1 MSIVSKRSELLTIG
15 EVLNQVRSE
24 FDDISISKIRFLEAE
39 GLIVPSRTKSGYRK
53 FSSSDVDKLR
63 YILRMQRDH
72 YLPLKVIK
80 EHIEAIDRGLK
91 PEIEQIDKPKVPSA
105 LVDLNQLGVKKSH
118 LRVTREELITNTSI
132 SEQDLKES
140 EDYGLIKV
148 LADKRHYDD
157 IAVKT
162 ARVIAALSGF
172 GLEPRH
178 LKFLKSG
185 SDRESS
191 LIKQVASPM
200 SRSKRPDAGEQALEM
215 MREISNLTNQ
225 LHFILVSSSLDE
237 EIL

>member
-1 MSIVSKRSELLTIG
+1 MAIVSKRSDLLTIG

-91 PEIEQIDKPKVPSA
+91 PEIDEIEKPKVPSA
-105 LVDLNQLGVKKSH
+105 LVDLNQLGNKKSNI
-118 LRVTREELITNTSI
+118 RVTREELISNTSI
-132 SEQDLKES
+132 TDQDLKES

-225 LHFILVSSSLDE
+225 LHFILVSSTLDE

>member
-1 MSIVSKRSELLTIG
+1 MAIVSKRSDLLTIG

-53 FSSSDVDKLR
+53 FSSSDVEKLR

-91 PEIEQIDKPKVPSA
+91 PEIDEIEKPKVPSA
-105 LVDLNQLGVKKSH
+105 LVDLNQLGFKKSNI
-118 LRVTREELITNTSI
+118 RVTREELVANTSI
-132 SEQDLKES
+132 TDQDLKES
-140 EDYGLIKV
+140 EDFGLIKV

-225 LHFILVSSSLDE
+225 LHFILVSSTLDE

>member
-1 MSIVSKRSELLTIG
+1 MAIVSKRSDLLTIG

-53 FSSSDVDKLR
+53 FSSSDVEKLR

-91 PEIEQIDKPKVPSA
+91 PEIDEIEKPKVPSA
-105 LVDLNQLGVKKSH
+105 LVDLNQLGIKKSNI
-118 LRVTREELITNTSI
+118 RVTREELIANTSI
-132 SEQDLKES
+132 TDQDLKES

-157 IAVKT
+157 IAIKT

-225 LHFILVSSSLDE
+225 LHFILVSSTLDE

>member
-1 MSIVSKRSELLTIG
+1 MAIVSKRSDLLTIG

-91 PEIEQIDKPKVPSA
+91 PEIDEIEKPKVPSA
-105 LVDLNQLGVKKSH
+105 LVDLNQLGIKKSNI
-118 LRVTREELITNTSI
+118 RVTREELIANTSI
-132 SEQDLKES
+132 TDQDLKES

-200 SRSKRPDAGEQALEM
+200 SRSRRPDAGEQALEM

-225 LHFILVSSSLDE
+225 LHFILVSSTLDE

>member
-1 MSIVSKRSELLTIG
+1 MAIVSKRSDLLTIG

-53 FSSSDVDKLR
+53 FSSADVDKLR

-91 PEIEQIDKPKVPSA
+91 PEIEEIEKPKVPSA
-105 LVDLNQLGVKKSH
+105 LVDLNQLGIKKSNI
-118 LRVTREELITNTSI
+118 RVTREELIANTSI
-132 SEQDLKES
+132 TDQDLKES

-225 LHFILVSSSLDE
+225 LHFILVSSTLDE

>member
-1 MSIVSKRSELLTIG
+1 MAIVSKRSDLLTIG

-91 PEIEQIDKPKVPSA
+91 PEIDEIEKPKVPSA
-105 LVDLNQLGVKKSH
+105 LVDLNQLGIKKSNI
-118 LRVTREELITNTSI
+118 RVTREELIANTSI
-132 SEQDLKES
+132 TDQDLKES

-162 ARVIAALSGF
+162 VRVIAALSGF

-200 SRSKRPDAGEQALEM
+200 SRSRRPDAGEQALEM

-225 LHFILVSSSLDE
+225 LHFILVSSTLDE

>member
-1 MSIVSKRSELLTIG
+1 MAIVSKRSDLLTIG

-24 FDDISISKIRFLEAE
+24 FEDISISKIRFLEAE

-91 PEIEQIDKPKVPSA
+91 PELEDVNKPRVPSA
-105 LVDLNQLGVKKSH
+105 LVDLNQIGLKKSSI
-118 LRVTREELITNTSI
+118 RVTKEELITNTSI
-132 SEQDLKES
+132 SEQDLKEA

-157 IAVKT
+157 TAVKT

-191 LIKQVASPM
+191 LIKQIASPM

-225 LHFILVSSSLDE
+225 LHYILVSSTLDE

>member
-1 MSIVSKRSELLTIG
+1 MAIVSKRSDLLTIG

-53 FSSSDVDKLR
+53 FSSSDVEKLR

-91 PEIEQIDKPKVPSA
+91 PVIDEIEKPKVPSA
-105 LVDLNQLGVKKSH
+105 LVDLNQLGIKKSNI
-118 LRVTREELITNTSI
+118 RVTREELISNTSI
-132 SEQDLKES
+132 TDQDLKES

-225 LHFILVSSSLDE
+225 LHFILVSSTLDE

>member
-1 MSIVSKRSELLTIG
+1 MAIVSKRSDLLTIG

-80 EHIEAIDRGLK
+80 EHIEAIDRGLI
-91 PEIEQIDKPKVPSA
+91 PEIDEIEKPKVPSA
-105 LVDLNQLGVKKSH
+105 LVDLNQLGIKKSNI
-118 LRVTREELITNTSI
+118 RVTREELITNTSI
-132 SEQDLKES
+132 TDQDLKES

-225 LHFILVSSSLDE
+225 LHFILVSSTLDE

>member
-1 MSIVSKRSELLTIG
+1 MAIVSKRSDLLTIG

-53 FSSSDVDKLR
+53 FSSADVDKLR

-91 PEIEQIDKPKVPSA
+91 PEIDEIEKPKVPSA
-105 LVDLNQLGVKKSH
+105 LVDLNQLGIKKSNI
-118 LRVTREELITNTSI
+118 RVTREELITNTSI
-132 SEQDLKES
+132 TDKDLKES

-200 SRSKRPDAGEQALEM
+200 SRSKRPDAAEQALEM

-225 LHFILVSSSLDE
+225 LHFILVSSTLDE

>member
-1 MSIVSKRSELLTIG
+1 MAIVSKRSDLLTIG

-53 FSSSDVDKLR
+53 FSSADVDKLR

-91 PEIEQIDKPKVPSA
+91 PEIDEIEKPKVPSA
-105 LVDLNQLGVKKSH
+105 LVDLNQLGIKKSNI
-118 LRVTREELITNTSI
+118 RVTREELIANTSI
-132 SEQDLKES
+132 TDQDLKES

-225 LHFILVSSSLDE
+225 LHFILVYSTLDE

>member
-1 MSIVSKRSELLTIG
+1 MAIVSKRSDLLTIG

-24 FDDISISKIRFLEAE
+24 FEDISISKIRFLEAE

-91 PEIEQIDKPKVPSA
+91 PELEDVNKPRVPSA
-105 LVDLNQLGVKKSH
+105 LVDLNQIGLKKSSI
-118 LRVTREELITNTSI
+118 RVTKEELITNTSI
-132 SEQDLKES
+132 SEQDLKEA

-191 LIKQVASPM
+191 LIKQIASPM

-225 LHFILVSSSLDE
+225 LHYILVSSSLDE

>member
-1 MSIVSKRSELLTIG
+1 MAIVSKRSNLLTIG

-53 FSSSDVDKLR
+53 FSSADVDKLR
-63 YILRMQRDH
+63 YILRMQRDY

-91 PEIEQIDKPKVPSA
+91 PEIDEIEKPKVPSA
-105 LVDLNQLGVKKSH
+105 LVDLNQLGIKKSNI
-118 LRVTREELITNTSI
+118 RVTREELIANTSI
-132 SEQDLKES
+132 TDQDLKES

-200 SRSKRPDAGEQALEM
+200 SRSRRPDAGEQALEM

-225 LHFILVSSSLDE
+225 LHFILVSSTLDE

>member
-1 MSIVSKRSELLTIG
+1 MAIVSKRSDLLTIG

-91 PEIEQIDKPKVPSA
+91 PEIDEIEKPKVPSA
-105 LVDLNQLGVKKSH
+105 LVDLNQLGIKKSNI
-118 LRVTREELITNTSI
+118 RVTREELIANTSI
-132 SEQDLKES
+132 TDQDLKES

-191 LIKQVASPM
+191 LIKQMASPM
-200 SRSKRPDAGEQALEM
+200 SRSRRPDAGEQALEM

-225 LHFILVSSSLDE
+225 LHFILVSSTLDE

>member
-1 MSIVSKRSELLTIG
+1 MSIVSKRSDLFTIG

-91 PEIEQIDKPKVPSA
+91 PEIEEIDKPKVPSA
-105 LVDLNQLGVKKSH
+105 LVDLNQLGIKKSNI
-118 LRVTREELITNTSI
+118 RVTREELITNTSI
-132 SEQDLKES
+132 SDQDLKES

-225 LHFILVSSSLDE
+225 LHFILVSSTLDE

>member
-1 MSIVSKRSELLTIG
+1 MAIVSKRSDLLTIG

-91 PEIEQIDKPKVPSA
+91 PEIDEIEKPKVPSA
-105 LVDLNQLGVKKSH
+105 LVDLNQLGIKKSNI
-118 LRVTREELITNTSI
+118 RVTREELIANTSI
-132 SEQDLKES
+132 TDQDLKES

-178 LKFLKSG
+178 LKFLKFYPA
-185 SDRESS
+185 
-191 LIKQVASPM
+191 LIF
-200 SRSKRPDAGEQALEM
+200 
-215 MREISNLTNQ
+215 NL
-225 LHFILVSSSLDE
+225 
-237 EIL
+237 

>member
-1 MSIVSKRSELLTIG
+1 MSIVSKRSDLLTIG

-53 FSSSDVDKLR
+53 FSTSDVDKLR

-118 LRVTREELITNTSI
+118 LRVTREELMTNTTI

-225 LHFILVSSSLDE
+225 LHFILVTSSLDE

>member
-1 MSIVSKRSELLTIG
+1 MAIVSKRSDLLTIG

-53 FSSSDVDKLR
+53 FSSSDVEKLR

-91 PEIEQIDKPKVPSA
+91 PEIDEIEKPKVPSA
-105 LVDLNQLGVKKSH
+105 LVDLNQLGIKKSNI
-118 LRVTREELITNTSI
+118 RVTREELIANTSI
-132 SEQDLKES
+132 TDQDLKES

-200 SRSKRPDAGEQALEM
+200 SRSKRPDAGEQALEI

-225 LHFILVSSSLDE
+225 LHFILVSSTLDE

>member
-1 MSIVSKRSELLTIG
+1 MAIVSKRSDLLTIG

-53 FSSSDVDKLR
+53 FSSSDVEKLR

-91 PEIEQIDKPKVPSA
+91 PEIDEIEKPKVPSA
-105 LVDLNQLGVKKSH
+105 LVDLNQLGIKKSNI
-118 LRVTREELITNTSI
+118 RVTREELIANTSI
-132 SEQDLKES
+132 TEQDLKES

-225 LHFILVSSSLDE
+225 LHFILVSSTLDE

>member
-1 MSIVSKRSELLTIG
+1 MSIVSKRSDLLTIG

-225 LHFILVSSSLDE
+225 LHFILVTSSLDE

>member
-1 MSIVSKRSELLTIG
+1 MAIVSKRSDLLTIG

-53 FSSSDVDKLR
+53 FSSSDVEKLR

-91 PEIEQIDKPKVPSA
+91 PEIDEIEKPKVPSA
-105 LVDLNQLGVKKSH
+105 LVDLNQLGIKKSNI
-118 LRVTREELITNTSI
+118 RVTREELIANTSI
-132 SEQDLKES
+132 TDQDLKES
-140 EDYGLIKV
+140 EDFGLIKV

-225 LHFILVSSSLDE
+225 LHFILVSSTLDE

>member
-1 MSIVSKRSELLTIG
+1 MAIVSKRSDLLTIG

-53 FSSSDVDKLR
+53 FSSPDVDKLR

-91 PEIEQIDKPKVPSA
+91 PEIDEIEKPKVPSA
-105 LVDLNQLGVKKSH
+105 LVDLNQLGIKKSNI
-118 LRVTREELITNTSI
+118 RVTREELISNTSI
-132 SEQDLKES
+132 TGQDLKES

-225 LHFILVSSSLDE
+225 LHFILVSSTLDE

>member
-1 MSIVSKRSELLTIG
+1 MAIVSKSSNLLTIG

-53 FSSSDVDKLR
+53 FSSSDVEKLR

-91 PEIEQIDKPKVPSA
+91 PEIDEIEKPKVPSG
-105 LVDLNQLGVKKSH
+105 LVDLNQLGIKKSNI
-118 LRVTREELITNTSI
+118 RVTRGELIANTSI
-132 SEQDLKES
+132 TDQDLKES

-225 LHFILVSSSLDE
+225 LHFILVSSTLDE

>member
-1 MSIVSKRSELLTIG
+1 MAIVSKRSDLLTIG

-53 FSSSDVDKLR
+53 FSNADVDKLR

-91 PEIEQIDKPKVPSA
+91 PEIDEIEKPKVPSA
-105 LVDLNQLGVKKSH
+105 LVDLNQLGIKKSYI
-118 LRVTREELITNTSI
+118 RVTREELIANTSI
-132 SEQDLKES
+132 TDQDLKES

-225 LHFILVSSSLDE
+225 LHFILVSSTLDE

>member
-1 MSIVSKRSELLTIG
+1 MSIVSKRSDLFTIG

-53 FSSSDVDKLR
+53 FSSADVDKLR

-91 PEIEQIDKPKVPSA
+91 PDVEEIDKPKVPSA
-105 LVDLNQLGVKKSH
+105 LVDLNQLATKKSNI
-118 LRVTREELITNTSI
+118 RVTREELLANTSI
-132 SEQDLKES
+132 SDQDLTES

-225 LHFILVSSSLDE
+225 LHFILVSSTLDE

>member
-1 MSIVSKRSELLTIG
+1 MAIVSKRSDLLTIG

-53 FSSSDVDKLR
+53 FSSADVDKLR
-63 YILRMQRDH
+63 YVLRMQRDH

-91 PEIEQIDKPKVPSA
+91 PEIDEIEKPKVPSA
-105 LVDLNQLGVKKSH
+105 LVDLNQLGIKKSNI
-118 LRVTREELITNTSI
+118 RVTREELIANTSI
-132 SEQDLKES
+132 TDQDLKES

-225 LHFILVSSSLDE
+225 LHFILVSSTLDE

>member
-1 MSIVSKRSELLTIG
+1 MAIVSKRSDLLTIG

-53 FSSSDVDKLR
+53 FSSADVDKLR

-91 PEIEQIDKPKVPSA
+91 PEIDEIEKPKVPTA
-105 LVDLNQLGVKKSH
+105 LVDLNQLGIKKSNI
-118 LRVTREELITNTSI
+118 RVTREELIANTSI
-132 SEQDLKES
+132 TDQDLKES

-225 LHFILVSSSLDE
+225 LHFILVSSTLDE

>member
-1 MSIVSKRSELLTIG
+1 MAIVSKRSDLFTIG

-53 FSSSDVDKLR
+53 FSSADVDKLR

-91 PEIEQIDKPKVPSA
+91 PEIDEIEKPKVPSA
-105 LVDLNQLGVKKSH
+105 LVDLNQLGIKKSNI
-118 LRVTREELITNTSI
+118 RVTREELIANTSI
-132 SEQDLKES
+132 TDQDLKES

-225 LHFILVSSSLDE
+225 LHFILVSSTLDE

>member
-1 MSIVSKRSELLTIG
+1 MAIVSKRSDLLTIG

-24 FDDISISKIRFLEAE
+24 FDDISISKIRFLESE

-53 FSSSDVDKLR
+53 FSSADVDKLR

-91 PEIEQIDKPKVPSA
+91 PEIDDIEKPKVPSA
-105 LVDLNQLGVKKSH
+105 LVDLNQLGIKKSNI
-118 LRVTREELITNTSI
+118 RVTREELIANTSI
-132 SEQDLKES
+132 TDQDLKES

-172 GLEPRH
+172 GLDPRH

-225 LHFILVSSSLDE
+225 LHFILVSSTLDE

>member
-1 MSIVSKRSELLTIG
+1 MAIVSKRSDLLTIG

-53 FSSSDVDKLR
+53 FSSADVDKLR

-91 PEIEQIDKPKVPSA
+91 PEIDEIEKPKVPSA
-105 LVDLNQLGVKKSH
+105 LVDLNQLGIKKSNI
-118 LRVTREELITNTSI
+118 RVTREELIANTSI
-132 SEQDLKES
+132 TDQDLKES

-200 SRSKRPDAGEQALEM
+200 RRSKRPDAGEQALEM

-225 LHFILVSSSLDE
+225 LHFILVSSTLDE

>member
-1 MSIVSKRSELLTIG
+1 MVIVSRRSDLFTIG

-39 GLIVPSRTKSGYRK
+39 GLIIPARTKSGYRK
-53 FSSSDVDKLR
+53 FSSNDVEKLR

-91 PEIEQIDKPKVPSA
+91 PEIGEVEKPKVPSA
-105 LVDLNQLGVKKSH
+105 LVDLNQNKERKSNI
-118 LRVTREELITNTSI
+118 RVTRDELMANTLI
-132 SEQDLKES
+132 SDQDLKDS
-140 EDYGLIKV
+140 EDYGLIRV
-148 LADKRHYDD
+148 LADKRHYDEN
-157 IAVKT
+157 AVRT

-178 LKFLKSG
+178 LKVLKSG

-191 LIKQVASPM
+191 LIKQVVSPM
-200 SRSKRPDAGEQALEM
+200 ARSKRPDASEQANEM

-225 LHFILVSSSLDE
+225 LHFILVSSTLDDE
-237 EIL
+237 LL

>member
-1 MSIVSKRSELLTIG
+1 MSIVSKRSDLLTIG

-63 YILRMQRDH
+63 YIIRMQRDH

-91 PEIEQIDKPKVPSA
+91 PEIEQINKPKVPSA

-132 SEQDLKES
+132 SEHDLKES

-225 LHFILVSSSLDE
+225 LHFILVTSSLDE

>member
-1 MSIVSKRSELLTIG
+1 MAIVSKRSDLLTIG

-53 FSSSDVDKLR
+53 FSSSDVDKFR

-91 PEIEQIDKPKVPSA
+91 PEIDEIEKPKVPSA
-105 LVDLNQLGVKKSH
+105 LVDLNQLGIKKSNI
-118 LRVTREELITNTSI
+118 RVTREELIANTSI
-132 SEQDLKES
+132 TDQDLKES

-225 LHFILVSSSLDE
+225 LHFILVSSTLDE

>member
-1 MSIVSKRSELLTIG
+1 MAIVSKRSDLLTIG

-91 PEIEQIDKPKVPSA
+91 PEIDEIDKPKVPSA
-105 LVDLNQLGVKKSH
+105 LVDLNQLGIKKSNI
-118 LRVTREELITNTSI
+118 RVTREELIANTSI
-132 SEQDLKES
+132 TDQDLKES

-225 LHFILVSSSLDE
+225 LHFILVSSTLDE

>member
-1 MSIVSKRSELLTIG
+1 MSIVSKRSDLLTIG

-91 PEIEQIDKPKVPSA
+91 PELDQIDKPKVPSP
-105 LVDLNQLGVKKSH
+105 LVDLNHAGIKKSYI
-118 LRVTREELITNTSI
+118 RVTREELIANTSI
-132 SEQDLKES
+132 SDQDLKES

-148 LADKRHYDD
+148 LADKRHYDYN
-157 IAVKT
+157 AVRT

-191 LIKQVASPM
+191 LIKQIASPM

-225 LHFILVSSSLDE
+225 LHFILVSSTLDE

>member
-1 MSIVSKRSELLTIG
+1 MAIVSKRSDLLTIG

-53 FSSSDVDKLR
+53 FSSSDVEKLR

-91 PEIEQIDKPKVPSA
+91 PEIDEIEKPKVPSA
-105 LVDLNQLGVKKSH
+105 LVDLNQLGIKKSNI
-118 LRVTREELITNTSI
+118 RVTREELIANTSI
-132 SEQDLKES
+132 TDQDLKES

-225 LHFILVSSSLDE
+225 LHFILVSSTLDE

>member
-1 MSIVSKRSELLTIG
+1 MAIVSKRSDLLTIG

-53 FSSSDVDKLR
+53 FSSSDVEKLR

-91 PEIEQIDKPKVPSA
+91 PEIDEIEKPKVPSA
-105 LVDLNQLGVKKSH
+105 LVDLNQLGIKKSNI
-118 LRVTREELITNTSI
+118 RVTREELIANTSI
-132 SEQDLKES
+132 TDQDLKES

-191 LIKQVASPM
+191 LIKQIASPM

-225 LHFILVSSSLDE
+225 LHFILVSSTLDE

>member
-91 PEIEQIDKPKVPSA
+91 PEIEQINKPKVPSA

-225 LHFILVSSSLDE
+225 LHFILVTSSLDE

>member
-1 MSIVSKRSELLTIG
+1 MAIVSKRSDLLTIG

-24 FDDISISKIRFLEAE
+24 FEDISISKIRFLEAE

-53 FSSSDVDKLR
+53 FSSADVDKLR

-91 PEIEQIDKPKVPSA
+91 PEIDEIEKPKVPSA
-105 LVDLNQLGVKKSH
+105 LVDLNQLGIKKSNI
-118 LRVTREELITNTSI
+118 RVTREELMTNTSI
-132 SEQDLKES
+132 NEQDLKES

-225 LHFILVSSSLDE
+225 LHFILVSSTLDE

>member
-1 MSIVSKRSELLTIG
+1 MAIVSKRSDLLTIG

-91 PEIEQIDKPKVPSA
+91 PEIDEIEKPKVPSA
-105 LVDLNQLGVKKSH
+105 LVDLNQLGIKKSNI
-118 LRVTREELITNTSI
+118 RVTREELIVNTSI
-132 SEQDLKES
+132 TDQDLKES

-225 LHFILVSSSLDE
+225 LHFILVSSTLDE